1 MSRALVVFESMFGN
15 TEEVAWAVGAGLGLH
30 VPVDLLEVH
39 RSSRGS
45 A

>member
-15 TEEVAWAVGAGLGLH
+15 TEEVAWAVGAGLGVH

-39 RSSRGS
+39 RSPRGS